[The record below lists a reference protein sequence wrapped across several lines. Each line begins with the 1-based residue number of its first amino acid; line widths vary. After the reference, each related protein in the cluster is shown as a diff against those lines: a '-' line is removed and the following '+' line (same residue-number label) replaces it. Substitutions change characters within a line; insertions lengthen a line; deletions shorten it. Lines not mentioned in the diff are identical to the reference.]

1 MFLSEPVYRRLD
13 FDELL
18 SKGLAWERFFPR
30 RVKGIPWPATW
41 LIGTDIV
48 SSPLK
53 SLLWS
58 VDKSESQ
65 GMIVTASAL
74 HF

>member
-18 SKGLAWERFFPR
+18 SKGLAWERFFPS

-48 SSPLK
+48 FSPLK

-58 VDKSESQ
+58 VDMSSQ
-65 GMIVTASAL
+65 ELIVAASAL